1 MRKSVI
7 MAGIAAVAFC
17 AVTPALADATSTSQP
32 ASDPQADRVIC
43 KEVDV
48 TGSLLPGPRICH
60 TKAEWDQIS
69 HESQQNL
76 RDVQDN
82 GTNMTSGH

>member
-1 MRKSVI
+1 MRLLKASL
-7 MAGIAAVAFC
+7 ASAALLLSLS
-17 AVTPALADATSTSQP
+17 PALADPDTTATPQP
-32 ASDPQADRVIC
+32 DPGSRVIC
-43 KEVDV
+43 KEVEV

-69 HESQQNL
+69 HDSQQNL

>member
-1 MRKSVI
+1 MRILK
-7 MAGIAAVAFC
+7 AGLATASLLLFVS
-17 AVTPALADATSTSQP
+17 PALADPDTTSTPQP
-32 ASDPQADRVIC
+32 DPNSRVIC
-43 KEVDV
+43 KEVEV

-69 HESQQNL
+69 HDSQQNL

>member
-1 MRKSVI
+1 MRRLK
-7 MAGIAAVAFC
+7 AGLATASLFFLVS
-17 AVTPALADATSTSQP
+17 PALADPDTTATPQP
-32 ASDPQADRVIC
+32 DPNSSRVIC
-43 KEVDV
+43 KEVEV

-69 HESQQNL
+69 HDSQQNL

-82 GTNMTSGH
+82 GTNMTTSH

>member
-1 MRKSVI
+1 MRLLKVGLASASLLLFVS
-7 MAGIAAVAFC
+7 
-17 AVTPALADATSTSQP
+17 PALADPDTTSTPQQP
-32 ASDPQADRVIC
+32 DPNNRVIC
-43 KEVDV
+43 KEIEV

-82 GTNMTSGH
+82 GTNMTPSH

>member
-1 MRKSVI
+1 MRLLK
-7 MAGIAAVAFC
+7 AGLATASLLLFVS
-17 AVTPALADATSTSQP
+17 PALADPDTTSTPQP
-32 ASDPQADRVIC
+32 DANSRVIC
-43 KEVDV
+43 KEVEV

-69 HESQQNL
+69 HDSQQNL

>member
-1 MRKSVI
+1 MRLHK
-7 MAGIAAVAFC
+7 AGLAAAFLLLF
-17 AVTPALADATSTSQP
+17 VSPALADPDTTSTPQP
-32 ASDPQADRVIC
+32 DPNNRVIC
-43 KEVDV
+43 KEVEV

-69 HESQQNL
+69 HDSQQNL

>member
-1 MRKSVI
+1 MRLPK
-7 MAGIAAVAFC
+7 AGLATASLLFFVG
-17 AVTPALADATSTSQP
+17 PALADPDTTPTPQP
-32 ASDPQADRVIC
+32 DPGSKIIC
-43 KEVDV
+43 KEIEV

-69 HESQQNL
+69 HDSQQNL

-82 GTNMTSGH
+82 GTNMSTSH

>member
-1 MRKSVI
+1 MRLLKASL
-7 MAGIAAVAFC
+7 ASAALLLSLS
-17 AVTPALADATSTSQP
+17 PALADPDTTATPQP
-32 ASDPQADRVIC
+32 DPGSRVIC
-43 KEVDV
+43 KEVEV

-69 HESQQNL
+69 HDSQQNL

-82 GTNMTSGH
+82 GTNMTPGH